1 MGKLTEWKTYPT
13 AKAARGK
20 IQEEGGGG
28 GRVVAPP
35 PESGLIIELF
45 GCRSLIRKGAFI
57 DKLINQS
64 HIFVESDYS

>member
-1 MGKLTEWKTYPT
+1 MENLSNCKSGTRKNP
-13 AKAARGK
+13 RGR
-20 IQEEGGGG
+20 GGG

-35 PESGLIIELF
+35 PENGLIIELF
-45 GCRSLIRKGAFI
+45 GCRSLIRKGGFI